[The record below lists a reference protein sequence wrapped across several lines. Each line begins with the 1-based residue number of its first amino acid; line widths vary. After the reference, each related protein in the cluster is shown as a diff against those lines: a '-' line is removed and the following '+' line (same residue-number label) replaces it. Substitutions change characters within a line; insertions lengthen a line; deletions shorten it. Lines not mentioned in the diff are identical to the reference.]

1 MIVYKFLRQAFAYK
15 WIGKV
20 CHKYL
25 SMIQLIV
32 SVICT
37 IITLM
42 EKVMSTGYFQ
52 LYCRKRCSD
61 QMLSIMLVCF
71 WYQEVRNRNRIS
83 IFLSQELPFWKKIF
97 SCLLHLSNSQT
108 IILQRCPPNWFNVCD
123 NIILKNKMLTS
134 PIPSIMV
141 Q

>member
-32 SVICT
+32 SVIGT

-83 IFLSQELPFWKKIF
+83 SFLSQQQPFWKKMF
-97 SCLLHLSNSQT
+97 SCLLHMSNSQT
-108 IILQRCPPNWFNVCD
+108 IILQHCSPNWYNVCD
-123 NIILKNKMLTS
+123 NIILKNKMFTS
-134 PIPSIMV
+134 PIPSIVV